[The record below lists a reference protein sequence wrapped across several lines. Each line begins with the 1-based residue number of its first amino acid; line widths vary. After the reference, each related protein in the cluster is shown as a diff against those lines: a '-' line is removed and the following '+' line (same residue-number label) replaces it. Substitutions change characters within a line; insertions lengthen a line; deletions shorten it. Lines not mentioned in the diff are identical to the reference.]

1 MKLGHWC
8 KDQNRRVL
16 VGAFNQE
23 KALVGAFSVIVQ
35 LRRLI
40 DLRHYTAHCTSPHSL
55 PGQLIFTRG
64 IQLDPSQQIKL
75 NNCLKHSFMGH

>member
-1 MKLGHWC
+1 M
-8 KDQNRRVL
+8 
-16 VGAFNQE
+16 
-23 KALVGAFSVIVQ
+23 IVQ

-75 NNCLKHSFMGH
+75 NNCLNIVLWAIEIVYDVLTRLARSQTVRKYI